1 MNYIE
6 SVFMCLT
13 APLLFA
19 VIGMHG
25 RSKRLMIFLISGMA
39 MSLLSAYISSFLA
52 AAQGADV
59 LHASIEISPLVEEIM
74 KFLPVLFF
82 ILVMEASEVAI
93 ADSMM
98 MTAVGFAT
106 FENVC
111 FLMRNGA
118 DNLFYLSVRGF
129 STGAMHVMCAYIVAL
144 GLMHLWKTDW
154 IRVLGTIGLLSVA
167 ASYHGVYNIM
177 VAQTG
182 AVAVIGY
189 AIPLTTAFV
198 ALVLRG
204 KLQSG
209 RLQNPHGRIAEGRKE
224 EFSEEK

>member
-93 ADSMM
+93 ADSVM

-106 FENVC
+106 FENCC
-111 FLMRNGA
+111 FILSSGA
-118 DNLFYLSVRGF
+118 PQLAYVMVRGAAVGVMHIVTLVALAKGMQLLKAYKAFSLAGIAGVLSLSV
-129 STGAMHVMCAYIVAL
+129 TGH
-144 GLMHLWKTDW
+144 GLYN
-154 IRVLGTIGLLSVA
+154 LLVSKPGVS
-167 ASYHGVYNIM
+167 SY
-177 VAQTG
+177 
-182 AVAVIGY
+182 IGY
-189 AIPLTTAFV
+189 VMPMLCAI
-198 ALVLRG
+198 VLYMINSKTERYG
-204 KLQSG
+204 
-209 RLQNPHGRIAEGRKE
+209 
-224 EFSEEK
+224 EK